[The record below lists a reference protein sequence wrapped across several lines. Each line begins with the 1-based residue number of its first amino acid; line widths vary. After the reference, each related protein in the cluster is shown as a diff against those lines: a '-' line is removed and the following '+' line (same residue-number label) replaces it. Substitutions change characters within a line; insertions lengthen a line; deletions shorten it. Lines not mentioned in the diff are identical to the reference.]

1 MNRTEKV
8 TEQDTGNAFV
18 TRKQT
23 LSSYAFNP
31 REHNLSRR
39 MFFMAVITNITCTAA
54 LKKVRID
61 NLSPLLLR
69 PKCGRDPAVVR
80 QSCLHLMFCFFKE
93 KCCIFRAI
101 NSPSKGECLTLEVKS
116 AVKSRLCYLGLY
128 FKSSGHLDQTEKS
141 EVDGISG
148 TSSRTRESIV
158 HPYIKA
164 DLKSVSSTLGIHI
177 CRCLMLLHHSSLL
190 FFLFLRVSLA
200 ASSCLLQRCLGHRAV
215 LHCQRREPR
224 PHRRRL
230 LPQVCHRE
238 CLHPVAE

>member
-8 TEQDTGNAFV
+8 SEQDTGNAFV

-31 REHNLSRR
+31 REQNLSIG
-39 MFFMAVITNITCTAA
+39 MFFTAVVTNITCTAA
-54 LKKVRID
+54 LKKVKID
-61 NLSPLLLR
+61 SFSSFLDRSDV
-69 PKCGRDPAVVR
+69 CDFSGIDPAVVR

-141 EVDGISG
+141 EVDEISG
-148 TSSRTRESIV
+148 T
-158 HPYIKA
+158 
-164 DLKSVSSTLGIHI
+164 
-177 CRCLMLLHHSSLL
+177 
-190 FFLFLRVSLA
+190 
-200 ASSCLLQRCLGHRAV
+200 
-215 LHCQRREPR
+215 
-224 PHRRRL
+224 
-230 LPQVCHRE
+230 
-238 CLHPVAE
+238 